1 MFCSVFS
8 GGVRGIEGF
17 PVHVETDI
25 SNGMPGFDIVG
36 YAGNEVREAKD
47 RVRTALRNCG
57 YSLPVAHITTN
68 LSPGDIRKSGT
79 GFDLPLA
86 LSVLICM
93 NELPA
98 SGMED
103 IFVAGELSL
112 SGQVCGIKGIL
123 PMVMMA
129 KKYGIRKCIIPMQ
142 NLQEGSVIEGVEV
155 YPVSSL
161 KEVIMHV
168 RGNEKISPQ
177 KGNLK
182 ALLSMRGDYAN
193 DFCRI
198 KGQKQAK
205 RGAEIAAA
213 GLHNIIMIGPPGAGK
228 TLIAR
233 SIPSIMPPLSEEEC
247 LDVSAVYSVRG
258 MLDTGPL
265 ITRRPFVSAHSSST
279 DISLVGGGGV
289 PKPGAVS
296 LAHRGVLFL
305 DELPEFSRKALEAL
319 RQPLEDGCVHITRN
333 RDVCTFPADFML
345 VAAMNPCPCGNY
357 PDMNRCT
364 CSDSARTK
372 YLSKISG
379 PFLDRMDIC
388 ITAEKVSLF
397 DIQSKEEPECSEKIR
412 QRVMRAHEIQKKR
425 FEGMGITFNSQMGNR
440 EIEKFCAL
448 GLAEESLIKEIASK
462 RGMSARTYYRVLKVA
477 RTIADLSGQCHID
490 EAALLEAVRFKVA
503 FDDSRMDGK

>member
-17 PVHVETDI
+17 PVNVETDI
-25 SNGMPGFDIVG
+25 SSGMPGFDIVG

-47 RVRTALRNCG
+47 RVRTSLRNCG
-57 YSLPVAHITTN
+57 FSLPVAHITTN

-93 NELPA
+93 NEIPA
-98 SGMED
+98 ASIED
-103 IFVAGELSL
+103 TFVAGELSL
-112 SGQVCGIKGIL
+112 SGEVCGIKGVL

-129 KKYGIRKCIIPMQ
+129 KKNGKKKCIIPRA
-142 NLQEGSVIEGVEV
+142 NLQEGSVIEEIEV

-161 KEVIMHV
+161 KEVITHLCGTD
-168 RGNEKISPQ
+168 RISPQ
-177 KGNLK
+177 KSNLK
-182 ALLSMRGDYAN
+182 DLLLAGKEHAN
-193 DFCRI
+193 DFSRI
-198 KGQKQAK
+198 KGQRQAK

-213 GLHNIIMIGPPGAGK
+213 GLHNIIMVGPPGAGK

-258 MLDTGPL
+258 SLGSEPL

-333 RDVCTFPADFML
+333 RDICTFPADFML
-345 VAAMNPCPCGNY
+345 VAAMNPCPCGNF
-357 PDMNRCT
+357 PDMNKCK
-364 CSDSARTK
+364 CSETARSK
-372 YLSKISG
+372 YMSKISG

-412 QRVMRAHEIQKKR
+412 QRVITAHEIQKKR
-425 FEGMGITFNSQMGNR
+425 FEGLGITFNSQMGNR
-440 EIEKFCAL
+440 EIEKFCTL
-448 GLAEESLIKEIASK
+448 GPAQEALIKEIATK
-462 RGMSARTYYRVLKVA
+462 RGMSARTYFRVLKVA
-477 RTIADLSGQCHID
+477 RTIADLSGQQNID
-490 EAALLEAVRFKVA
+490 EAAILEAVRFKVA
-503 FDDSRMDGK
+503 FDGAGTEGK

>member
-47 RVRTALRNCG
+47 RVRTSLKNSG
-57 YSLPVAHITTN
+57 YRLPVAHITTN

-93 NELPA
+93 NEIPTE
-98 SGMED
+98 SIID
-103 IFVAGELSL
+103 TFVAGELSL
-112 SGQVCGIKGIL
+112 SGEVCGIKGIL

-129 KKYGIRKCIIPMQ
+129 KKSGKRKCIIPLQ
-142 NLQEGSVIEGVEV
+142 NLQEGSVIDGIEV

-161 KEVIMHV
+161 KEVIRHLCGTEV
-168 RGNEKISPQ
+168 ITPQ
-177 KGNLK
+177 KSDLK
-182 ALLSMRGDYAN
+182 ALLSAGRDYAN

-213 GLHNIIMIGPPGAGK
+213 GLHNILMVGPPGAGK

-247 LDVSAVYSVRG
+247 LDISAIYSVRG
-258 MLDTGPL
+258 AMDLEPL
-265 ITRRPFVSAHSSST
+265 KTQRPFVSAHSSST

-333 RDVCTFPADFML
+333 RDICTFPADFML

-357 PDMNRCT
+357 PDMNKCT
-364 CSDSARTK
+364 CSDNARSR
-372 YLSKISG
+372 YMSKISG

-412 QRVMRAHEIQKKR
+412 ERVIRAHEIQKKR
-425 FEGMGITFNSQMGNR
+425 FEGLGISFNSQMGNR
-440 EIEKFCAL
+440 EIEKYCTL
-448 GLAEESLIKEIASK
+448 GPKQEALIKEIATK

-477 RTIADLSGQCHID
+477 RTIADLSGQQYID
-490 EAALLEAVRFKVA
+490 EAAILEAVRFKVA
-503 FDDSRMDGK
+503 FDSSGAD